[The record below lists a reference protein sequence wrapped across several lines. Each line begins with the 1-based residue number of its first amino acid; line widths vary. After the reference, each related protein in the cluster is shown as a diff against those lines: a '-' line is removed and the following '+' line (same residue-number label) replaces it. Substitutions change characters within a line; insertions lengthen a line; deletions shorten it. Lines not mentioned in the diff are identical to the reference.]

1 MPDLPLLHAPAAPA
15 ILVVLGIALVL
26 AGRRLFWLAVALAGF
41 GVGLFAAQRLLNLQ
55 PWWLQLV
62 AAVFAG
68 LFCALL
74 AIFLQRLMVGLAGF
88 AAGGWLAIEVWRLT
102 GQQTGGMA
110 WVFFFLGGVA
120 AAILAVLLFELALMA
135 VTSLAGAAL
144 IVGATGLGQPA
155 ALILTALI
163 AAAGTFIQASLRR
176 RSRRS

>member
-62 AAVFAG
+62 AVVFAG

-74 AIFLQRLMVGLAGF
+74 VIFLQRLMVGLAGF
-88 AAGGWLAIEVWRLT
+88 AASGWLAIEV
-102 GQQTGGMA
+102 
-110 WVFFFLGGVA
+110 
-120 AAILAVLLFELALMA
+120 
-135 VTSLAGAAL
+135 
-144 IVGATGLGQPA
+144 
-155 ALILTALI
+155 
-163 AAAGTFIQASLRR
+163 
-176 RSRRS
+176 